1 MRRKPRTASAAET
14 ADITIIMGDTTMAEP
29 EVYLEKLSAFSRMLR
44 LEGLSI
50 SPKETED
57 ASRLLITL
65 GLDDR
70 NRVKTALRTVYAKSR
85 EEQITFDR
93 VFDGFFISEEKMRQQ
108 AKEQMEREKELQQH
122 RQEAEEELQ
131 LNGQP
136 MDLDADQRET
146 YAAMPEEAR
155 QRLRN
160 FMDKYRGT
168 AERNP
173 KLYGDFIHSV
183 FARAIMEQQML
194 MENAGLGGEELDPE
208 IGILYR
214 DISDFKDTE
223 IPKAIG
229 IIQSVARQIN
239 GELSAKR
246 KKSGHSGKLDFRKTI
261 RKGLETGGS
270 FYRLRYRKKR
280 AHKKH
285 LVLLCD
291 VSGSMVQ
298 FSEFALRFIQ
308 SLNQVSESSRTFL
321 FSETMTEADAFKLQ
335 NMDLFRNFVK
345 ESGIYGR
352 GTDLGTALQQLCTMQ
367 PAVLNSATTLLIL
380 SDTKTIDQPRAMRA
394 LVEAKRQAGRVLW
407 LNPIPESKWQYVRS
421 IQTMASICP
430 MISCSTLRELAAA
443 CRRLAQV

>member
-1 MRRKPRTASAAET
+1 MTA
-14 ADITIIMGDTTMAEP
+14 ADIITTIMGDTTMVEP
-29 EVYLEKLSAFSRMLR
+29 DVYLEKLSAFSRMLR
-44 LEGLSI
+44 LRGLAV

-70 NRVKTALRTVYAKSR
+70 ERVKTALRTVYAKSR
-85 EEQITFDR
+85 EEQITFDQ
-93 VFDGFFISEEKMRQQ
+93 VFDGFFISEEKMRKQ
-108 AKEQMEREKELQQH
+108 AKEQMQREQELEQH
-122 RQEAEEELQ
+122 RREAEEDLQ

-136 MDLDADQRET
+136 MDLDEKQRET
-146 YAAMPEEAR
+146 YAAMPEDAR
-155 QRLRN
+155 QRLRS

-173 KLYGDFIHSV
+173 KLYSEFIHSV
-183 FARAIMEQQML
+183 FARAILEQQML
-194 MENAGLGGEELDPE
+194 MENAGTGGQEQDPE

-223 IPKAIG
+223 IPKAID
-229 IIQSVARQIN
+229 IIQGIARQIN

-246 KKSGHSGKLDFRKTI
+246 KKTGHSGKLDFRRTI

-308 SLNQVSESSRTFL
+308 SLNQVSDNSRVFL

-335 NMDLFRNFVK
+335 NMDLFRSFVRD
-345 ESGIYGR
+345 SGIYGR
-352 GTDLGTALQQLCTMQ
+352 GTDLGMALEQLCAKQ
-367 PAVLNSATTLLIL
+367 PAVLTSAATLIIL
-380 SDTKTIDQPRAMRA
+380 SDTKTIDQPRAMQA
-394 LVEAKRQAGRVLW
+394 LQEAKRLSGRVIFM
-407 LNPIPESKWQYVRS
+407 NPIPESKWKYVRS
-421 IQTMASICP
+421 IQTMATVVP

-443 CRRLAQV
+443 CRKLTQN